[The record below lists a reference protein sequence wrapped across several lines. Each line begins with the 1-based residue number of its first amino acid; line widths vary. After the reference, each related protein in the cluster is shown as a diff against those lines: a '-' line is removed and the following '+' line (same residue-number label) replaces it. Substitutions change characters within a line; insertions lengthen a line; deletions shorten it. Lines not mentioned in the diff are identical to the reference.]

1 MFGLAFGQTPAGS
14 GSTPGTPATPATG
27 GPLGSLLGFLP
38 IVLIFA
44 VLYFLMILPQQ
55 RRQKKHQQML
65 AAIKRGDRVVLSS
78 GIHGI
83 VTNVREHTFLIKI
96 AENTEIEA
104 DKGAVSFK
112 FGAEQ

>member
-1 MFGLAFGQTPAGS
+1 MFGTAFAQS
-14 GSTPGTPATPATG
+14 ATPAAPAG
-27 GPLGSLLGFLP
+27 GGGLGSILGFLP

-65 AAIKRGDRVVLSS
+65 EQIKRGDRVVLGS

-83 VTNVREHTFLIKI
+83 VSNVKEHTFLVKV
-96 AENTEIEA
+96 AENTELEV
-104 DKGAVSFK
+104 DRSAVSYK
-112 FGAEQ
+112 FGAQ

>member
-1 MFGLAFGQTPAGS
+1 MFGIAFGQTGTAPA
-14 GSTPGTPATPATG
+14 APATG
-27 GPLGSLLGFLP
+27 GGLNSILGFLP
-38 IVLIFA
+38 IILIFA

-65 AAIKRGDRVVLSS
+65 SEIKRGDRVVVSP

-83 VTNVREHTFLIKI
+83 VTTVRDATFLVKV
-96 AENTEIEA
+96 AENTELEV

-112 FGAEQ
+112 IGTQQ